1 MILEKFFTDKYD
13 DWTVF
18 VNPDM
23 TFGEFKRYVAG
34 QTKEFEKSEKENV
47 VLLCENYFD
56 FAVNFFAAVF
66 ARKNIH
72 LLTDRTRLSLLD
84 FEYILPGA
92 PEDIVEENLDISGN
106 KPLLEIKDFGPPARG
121 GQKVEGETLP
131 KMNKDSFISHFD
143 AAKIQVNLFT
153 SGSTG
158 VPKNIM
164 KTLYN
169 SEAEAQSVIDE
180 FKLDDDY
187 IIASTTS
194 SAHSFGMTFNFIVP
208 FLGGFKIN
216 RKKVEFPEHLNI
228 KGKYILISTPSF
240 MEKLAKYDFE
250 FEYSPEKIFLAGAKM
265 KPELYDYYS
274 RFTEVVDIYGS
285 TETGDI
291 GWKRGGDIFN
301 VFAAVEVDAADDNRI
316 IVKSEFFPSGE
327 IVLND
332 LIEKLSENKF
342 ILKKRSDRIVKIQE
356 KRISLDEMENN
367 LKKHKSVKDC
377 RCFVYDDKFCCAV
390 VTDDVEIQSSDLR
403 YFLLQFSEI
412 VPKKWRIL
420 DEIPRNM
427 SGKIDTMKL
436 RKLFGVNLSYPF
448 IFSRQT
454 DASQADLELLFRKNS
469 NFFNGHFDGMPVLP
483 GVVQLYYA
491 KFFAEDVFGLQLQN
505 NEFKRV
511 KFSNIMQPDTRFRLK
526 LLNKEKSVEFTY
538 MADDKVYSSGIF
550 VK

>member
-34 QTKEFEKSEKENV
+34 QTKEFKKSEKENV

-56 FAVNFFAAVF
+56 FAVNFFASIF
-66 ARKNIH
+66 ARKNIY

-84 FEYILPGA
+84 FEYILPDAPQACSGA
-92 PEDIVEENLDISGN
+92 FSG
-106 KPLLEIKDFGPPARG
+106 D
-121 GQKVEGETLP
+121 
-131 KMNKDSFISHFD
+131 FD
-143 AAKIQVNLFT
+143 ADKIQINLFT

-164 KTLYN
+164 KTIYN
-169 SEAEAQSVIDE
+169 FEAEAQSIIDE
-180 FKLDDDY
+180 FNLSGDY

-194 SAHSFGMTFNFIVP
+194 SAHSFGITFNFILP

-228 KGKYILISTPSF
+228 KDKYILISTPSF

-250 FEYSPEKIFLAGAKM
+250 FEYPPERIFLAGAKM

-274 RFTEVVDIYGS
+274 RFTDVIDIYGS

-301 VFAAVEVDAADDNRI
+301 VFSDVEVDAAYDGRI
-316 IVKSEFFPSGE
+316 IVKSEFFPE
-327 IVLND
+327 REVILND
-332 LIEKLSENKF
+332 LVEKLSENKF

-377 RCFVYDDKFCCAV
+377 RSFVYDDKFCCAV
-390 VTDDVEIQSSDLR
+390 VTDDVEIQASDLR
-403 YFLLQFSEI
+403 HFLLQFSEI

-436 RKLFGVNLSYPF
+436 RKIFGVNISYPF
-448 IFSRQT
+448 IFSRQS
-454 DASQADLELLFRKNS
+454 ASEAAEVELLFRENS
-469 NFFNGHFDGMPVLP
+469 NFLNGHFDKLPVIP

-491 KFFAEDVFGLQLQN
+491 KFFAEDVFGISLPHNQI
-505 NEFKRV
+505 KKV
-511 KFSNIMQPDTRFRLK
+511 KFSNVMKPENKIKLK
-526 LLNKEKSVEFTY
+526 LNLKEKSLDFAY
-538 MADDKVYSSGIF
+538 LSDDKLFSSGIF
-550 VK
+550 VINR

>member
-23 TFGEFKRYVAG
+23 KFGEFKRYVAG

-121 GQKVEGETLP
+121 GQRVEGETLP

-169 SEAEAQSVIDE
+169 FEAEAQSVIDE
-180 FKLDDDY
+180 FKLQDDY

-194 SAHSFGMTFNFIVP
+194 SAHSFGMAFNFIVP

-228 KGKYILISTPSF
+228 KDKYILISTPSF

-274 RFTEVVDIYGS
+274 RFTEVIDIYGS

-291 GWKRGGDIFN
+291 GWKQGGDIFN
-301 VFAAVEVDAADDNRI
+301 VFDAVEVDVADDGRI

-332 LIEKLSENKF
+332 LIEKLSENNF

-403 YFLLQFSEI
+403 HFLLQFSEI

-420 DEIPRNM
+420 DEIPKNM

-491 KFFAEDVFGLQLQN
+491 KFFAEDIFGLQLPH

>member
-92 PEDIVEENLDISGN
+92 PE
-106 KPLLEIKDFGPPARG
+106 AC
-121 GQKVEGETLP
+121 EGVF
-131 KMNKDSFISHFD
+131 DGVFD

-194 SAHSFGMTFNFIVP
+194 SAHSFGMTFNFILP

-291 GWKRGGDIFN
+291 GWKQGGDIFN

-367 LKKHKSVKDC
+367 LKKHTSVKDC
-377 RCFVYDDKFCCAV
+377 RCFVCDDKFCCAV
-390 VTDDVEIQSSDLR
+390 VTDDVEIQASALR
-403 YFLLQFSEI
+403 HFLLQFSEI

>member
-34 QTKEFEKSEKENV
+34 QTKEFKKSEKENV

-56 FAVNFFAAVF
+56 FAVNFFAAIF
-66 ARKNIH
+66 ARKNIY

-84 FEYILPGA
+84 FEYILPDAPQACSGA
-92 PEDIVEENLDISGN
+92 FSG
-106 KPLLEIKDFGPPARG
+106 D
-121 GQKVEGETLP
+121 
-131 KMNKDSFISHFD
+131 FD
-143 AAKIQVNLFT
+143 ADKIQINLFT

-164 KTLYN
+164 KTIYN
-169 SEAEAQSVIDE
+169 FEAEAQSIIDE
-180 FKLDDDY
+180 FNLSGDY

-194 SAHSFGMTFNFIVP
+194 SAHSFGITFNFILP

-228 KGKYILISTPSF
+228 KDKYILISTPSF

-250 FEYSPEKIFLAGAKM
+250 FEYPPERIFLAGAKM

-274 RFTEVVDIYGS
+274 RFTDVIDIYGS

-301 VFAAVEVDAADDNRI
+301 VFSDVEVDAAYDGRI
-316 IVKSEFFPSGE
+316 IVKSEFFPE
-327 IVLND
+327 REVILND
-332 LIEKLSENKF
+332 LVEKLSENKF

-390 VTDDVEIQSSDLR
+390 VTDDVEIQASDLR
-403 YFLLQFSEI
+403 HFLLQFSEI

-436 RKLFGVNLSYPF
+436 RKIFGVNLSYPF
-448 IFSRQT
+448 IFSRQS
-454 DASQADLELLFRKNS
+454 ASEAAEVELLFRENS
-469 NFFNGHFDGMPVLP
+469 NFLNGHFDKLPVIP

-491 KFFAEDVFGLQLQN
+491 KFFAEDVFGISLPHNQI
-505 NEFKRV
+505 KKV
-511 KFSNIMQPDTRFRLK
+511 KFSNVMKPENKIKLK
-526 LLNKEKSVEFTY
+526 LNLKEKSLDFAY
-538 MADDKVYSSGIF
+538 LSDDKLFSSGIF
-550 VK
+550 VINR

>member
-34 QTKEFEKSEKENV
+34 QTKEFKKSEKENV

-56 FAVNFFAAVF
+56 FAVNFFAAIF
-66 ARKNIH
+66 ARKNIY

-84 FEYILPGA
+84 FEYILPDAPQACSGA
-92 PEDIVEENLDISGN
+92 FSG
-106 KPLLEIKDFGPPARG
+106 D
-121 GQKVEGETLP
+121 
-131 KMNKDSFISHFD
+131 FD
-143 AAKIQVNLFT
+143 ADKIQINLFT

-164 KTLYN
+164 KTIYN
-169 SEAEAQSVIDE
+169 FEAEAQSIIDE
-180 FKLDDDY
+180 FNLSGDY

-194 SAHSFGMTFNFIVP
+194 SAHSFGITFNFILP

-228 KGKYILISTPSF
+228 KDKYILISTPSF

-250 FEYSPEKIFLAGAKM
+250 FEYPPERIFLAGAKM

-274 RFTEVVDIYGS
+274 RFTDVIDIYGS

-301 VFAAVEVDAADDNRI
+301 VFSDVEVDAAYDGRI
-316 IVKSEFFPSGE
+316 IVKSEFFPE
-327 IVLND
+327 REVILND
-332 LIEKLSENKF
+332 LVEKLSENKF

-377 RCFVYDDKFCCAV
+377 RSFVYDDKFCCAV
-390 VTDDVEIQSSDLR
+390 VTDDVEIQASDLR
-403 YFLLQFSEI
+403 HFLLQFSER
-412 VPKKWRIL
+412 VPKK
-420 DEIPRNM
+420 
-427 SGKIDTMKL
+427 
-436 RKLFGVNLSYPF
+436 
-448 IFSRQT
+448 
-454 DASQADLELLFRKNS
+454 
-469 NFFNGHFDGMPVLP
+469 
-483 GVVQLYYA
+483 
-491 KFFAEDVFGLQLQN
+491 
-505 NEFKRV
+505 
-511 KFSNIMQPDTRFRLK
+511 
-526 LLNKEKSVEFTY
+526 
-538 MADDKVYSSGIF
+538 
-550 VK
+550 

>member
-92 PEDIVEENLDISGN
+92 PE
-106 KPLLEIKDFGPPARG
+106 AC
-121 GQKVEGETLP
+121 EGVF
-131 KMNKDSFISHFD
+131 DGVFD

-169 SEAEAQSVIDE
+169 FEAEAQSVIDE
-180 FKLDDDY
+180 FKLQDDY

-274 RFTEVVDIYGS
+274 RFTEVIDIYGS

-291 GWKRGGDIFN
+291 GWKQGGDIFN
-301 VFAAVEVDAADDNRI
+301 VFDAVEVDAADDGRI

-332 LIEKLSENKF
+332 LIEKLSENNF

-403 YFLLQFSEI
+403 HFLLQFSEI

-420 DEIPRNM
+420 DEIPKNM

-469 NFFNGHFDGMPVLP
+469 NFFSGHFDGMPVLP

-491 KFFAEDVFGLQLQN
+491 KFFAEDIFGLQLPH